1 MNARERRFFWFNC
14 MAIYIFKKEVLL
26 RLRYS
31 LRRGERERERE
42 REREKQLEMPT
53 KKGNY
58 FVFVFSWLYKAS
70 RAMKAAKK
78 VAARTRTE
86 DGALSGDAVPVQMRE
101 GPAEPATT
109 AMPDGGLVWQLSPP
123 ELVPDEQLS

>member
-1 MNARERRFFWFNC
+1 MPGSGVFFGSIVWPFT
-14 MAIYIFKKEVLL
+14 YSKK
-26 RLRYS
+26 RYCCDYVIHCE
-31 LRRGERERERE
+31 GGRERERE
-42 REREKQLEMPT
+42 RETIGNANQKREL
-53 KKGNY
+53 

>member
-1 MNARERRFFWFNC
+1 MPGSGVFFGSIVWPFT
-14 MAIYIFKKEVLL
+14 YSKK
-26 RLRYS
+26 RYCCDYVIHCEGGS
-31 LRRGERERERE
+31 ERERE